1 VVPVDLPVLR
11 QAQAV
16 SWVDLVVPPEASRVV
31 RQAPVALEVPVDL
44 RVAKDKGGP
53 EDSRAARPALTA
65 APVDLPVVRQAQAV
79 SWADL
84 VVPVDLRVAKDKG
97 GPEDLPV
104 VRQALAASVVLV
116 DLRLVRQA
124 QAVSRAAP
132 VAPGVLQVARR
143 PPQDLTPADSVVLA
157 GPEDL
162 PVVRQALAA
171 SVVLVA
177 PAVLQGRQASF
188 PMLTSP
194 VELEALFRHYRHRRE
209 VVFRRPTTTCRRPH
223 RAATS
228 RHQPTLRPISPA
240 PWAMTTFKEMG
251 KTPISFWPDK
261 ISEAQTSSLIREERI
276 GSRSARY
283 PMWRV
288 ELNSSFLLAT

>member
-1 VVPVDLPVLR
+1 VVL
-11 QAQAV
+11 A
-16 SWVDLVVPPEASRVV
+16 
-31 RQAPVALEVPVDL
+31 
-44 RVAKDKGGP
+44 G
-53 EDSRAARPALTA
+53 
-65 APVDLPVVRQAQAV
+65 PVDLPVVRQAQAV

-97 GPEDLPV
+97 GPEDSWVLRQVLAASVVLVDLRLARQAQAVSRAAPVAPGVLQVARRPPQDLTPADSVVLAGPEDLPV

-177 PAVLQGRQASF
+177 SAVLQGRQASF